1 MRTATISRGGQIS
14 IPADI
19 RHRWGS
25 TRLILV
31 DHGDSLVIRPIP
43 ADPIR
48 AAMGSL
54 RSGGLTTDEIREQM
68 RRDEVEIEE
77 RKYGSART

>member
-19 RHRWGS
+19 RHRWGA
-25 TRLILV
+25 TRLIIV
-31 DHGDSLVIRPIP
+31 DRGDSLELRPIP

-54 RSGGLTTDEIREQM
+54 RSGGLTTDEIREAM
-68 RRDEVEIEE
+68 RREEEETEE
-77 RKYGSART
+77 RRYGPART